1 MVRTYPLVYGTRRIA
16 VAAAV
21 MALVAIS
28 VPAPSGAFP
37 SKGKI
42 LEVGTKK
49 RYILSVDG
57 TFSLTAGEAV
67 ESGTLNAPKI
77 VFTRVR
83 VGKEFTWIGSG
94 TGRVTNQLSVGKG
107 CQLDG
112 AIILGIFGAGP
123 VPNVPASTVPQDEG
137 GDLANVYPTPVI
149 PVGYV
154 GVSVNGAAVSG
165 MKSKTCTFEGLPPQ
179 TVTMAGLAATTA
191 LALANE
197 GALIFPSAGGGFVR
211 SSAGNPSYTFTYQL
225 KKG

>member
-1 MVRTYPLVYGTRRIA
+1 MHPYSITGRSRRWA

-21 MALVAIS
+21 MALVVIS

-42 LEVGTKK
+42 IEVGTKK
-49 RYILSVDG
+49 RDTLSVDG
-57 TFSLTAGEAV
+57 TFSLTSGEAV

-77 VFTRVR
+77 VFTRVP
-83 VGKEFTWIGSG
+83 VGKNFTWIGSG
-94 TGRVTNQLSVGKG
+94 TGRVTNQLSVGAG

-112 AIILGIFGAGP
+112 AIILGMIGAGP
-123 VPNVPASTVPQDEG
+123 VPNVPASTIPQDEG
-137 GDLANVYPTPVI
+137 GDLENVYKVPEI

-165 MKSKTCTFEGLPPQ
+165 MKSKICTFKDVPPQ
-179 TVTMAGLAATTA
+179 TVTMGGLAATVA

-197 GALIFPSAGGGFVR
+197 GALIFPSAGGSIKR

-225 KKG
+225 KKA